1 VPAVEP
7 IGELPAETALAGQHL
22 QHVVLEQPRERLGI
36 QPVEG
41 MKLSLPIPN
50 AVAGQ
55 RVQMGME
62 VELVS
67 VTLDGEDGSSSGCGV
82 ERLGLG
88 VVLERPPS
96 AARQLSQQPS
106 IPPEGGP
113 QDPGNGP
120 HQLTVVDR
128 FQDLCGH
135 PLHEGRH
142 ALGLTGGTKV
152 AGLAGKGEQI
162 LFVAVAAAD
171 ASKAVAEDAALEK
184 AFHRS
189 LSGGADETRTR
200 DLRRDR
206 QAATA
211 REIRANEGTATTY

>member
-1 VPAVEP
+1 
-7 IGELPAETALAGQHL
+7 
-22 QHVVLEQPRERLGI
+22 
-36 QPVEG
+36 
-41 MKLSLPIPN
+41 
-50 AVAGQ
+50 
-55 RVQMGME
+55 MGME

-162 LFVAVAAAD
+162 LY
-171 ASKAVAEDAALEK
+171 
-184 AFHRS
+184 
-189 LSGGADETRTR
+189 LSGGSGRLERTAGAVSKGPGDGDSSAGRSAGAFTNPYFVETCKQNNSDERLDSCKNENR
-200 DLRRDR
+200 VLFMGSISRS
-206 QAATA
+206 
-211 REIRANEGTATTY
+211 RE